1 MNEKIFLKNYLLEL
15 QNHLMGDDKTIDNLI
30 SLKKIIIDNAKKG
43 KKILVFG
50 NGGSAAIA
58 SHFTVDLT
66 KNARVRATNFNE
78 SNLITCLSND
88 YGYNQWVS
96 KAIELYMDKGDLVFF
111 ISSSGSS
118 KNMINAVKI
127 AKKKKARKI
136 VSFTGFNTNN
146 PLKKKSDLNFWVN
159 SRAYNHVENIHQIW
173 LLSLV
178 DLIIGKSEY
187 SANRK

>member
-136 VSFTGFNTNN
+136 VSFTGFNINN
-146 PLKKKSDLNFWVN
+146 PLKKKSDLTFWVN
-159 SRAYNHVENIHQIW
+159 SHAYNHVENTHQIW

-178 DLIIGKSEY
+178 DLIIGRSKY